1 MKLETLK
8 EITVEKEESFLE
20 CAQQFKDGNFSWD
33 LSSLIASDVKVIAIQ
48 SLWGD
53 KDHRI

>member
-20 CAQQFKDGNFSWD
+20 CAQQLKDGNFSWD